1 MKITTSRFEPRVF
14 TNTAP
19 PSGYKEYELIKV
31 PVTPQ
36 NTTGYA
42 MKVHITTWGPYALYL
57 QNQFDDKTNTYPCGY
72 FDRIETADGTTQMA
86 DSVVLYHCNKTPN
99 ADFRKR
105 KNAGEIIM
113 SPYEHSLIAVNLVE
127 TSKFI
132 SDSFQYSDSNVF
144 IRCPLNDVN
153 DVTRKHGI
161 KGEFKE
167 YKNPGGDY
175 GSGNFFKIGN
185 SYCRIFS
192 LGFVFNCYKVTRQ
205 TGLPSSLSC
214 ATLADDILAECKSRV
229 IPDAFVQDVLV
240 KANQG
245 DIDALTTLAELPE
258 SVKSILNGFS
268 LIAKITRDAKKGEF
282 RLLASIPSRT
292 KHIQHQL
299 YRKWF
304 EKMMKKQKFL
314 DFATWKK
321 RNWYKTNERT
331 HTSYKD
337 LYFAAKRKHEEE
349 ISRMLDNDLVKS
361 RFYEKAQM
369 KAHLEVTSAVAG
381 VWLNYRYNIM
391 PIVYT
396 IEDALNTVEKWSR
409 IYRRYSGPKLGLS
422 EDSIVL
428 PGFKDLHRQN
438 VLIKRSY
445 RKETLYKHTQRSMN
459 FDVLVTAYELVPLWS
474 IVLDW
479 FFTIGPMLRAI
490 QWNPT
495 QDQDKSC
502 SMFRSKGDGKFTKV
516 VNGVEHTFDI
526 QINYFRREII
536 NPNRSIGIYFAPDL
550 NVSRQLDSLAFTFNA
565 LKGGIQKAYR

>member
-1 MKITTSRFEPRVF
+1 MKITTLRFEPRTF
-14 TNTAP
+14 TNKSP
-19 PSGYKEYELIKV
+19 PSGYKEYELVKV

-36 NTTGYA
+36 NTTGYDL
-42 MKVHITTWGPYALYL
+42 KVHTSTWGPYALYL
-57 QNQFDDKTNTYPCGY
+57 QTQFDDKTNTYPCGY
-72 FDRIETADGTTQMA
+72 FDRIETADGYTQQSDA
-86 DSVVLYHCNKTPN
+86 EVLYHCKKTPN
-99 ADFRKR
+99 VDFHKR

-132 SDSFQYSDSNVF
+132 SDSLQYSDVNVF

-153 DVTRKHGI
+153 DVTRKHGV

-175 GSGNFFKIGN
+175 GYGNFFKIGN
-185 SYCRIFS
+185 SYCRIQS
-192 LGFVFNCYKVTRQ
+192 LGFTFNCYKETRQ

-214 ATLADDILAECKSRV
+214 ATLAADILAECKSRV
-229 IPDAFVQDVLV
+229 VPDYFVQDVLV

-258 SVKSILNGFS
+258 SVKSILSGFA
-268 LIAKITRDAKKGEF
+268 LIAKITREAKKGEF
-282 RLLASIPSRT
+282 KLLASIPSRT
-292 KHIQHQL
+292 QYIQDQL

-304 EKMMKKQKFL
+304 NKTMKKRKFP

-321 RNWYKTNERT
+321 RNWYKTNAQAY
-331 HTSYKD
+331 TSYKD
-337 LYFAAKRKHEEE
+337 LYLEAKKRHEER
-349 ISRMLDNDLVKS
+349 ISRILDNDLVKS
-361 RFYEKAQM
+361 RFHEKAKM

-381 VWLNYRYNIM
+381 VWMNYRYNIM
-391 PIVYT
+391 PTVYT
-396 IEDALNTVEKWSR
+396 IEDALKTVEKWSR

-428 PGFKDLHRQN
+428 PGFKELHRQN

-445 RKETLYKHTQRSMN
+445 RKETLYKHIQRSMN
-459 FDVLVTAYELVPLWS
+459 FDILVTAYELVPLWS
-474 IVLDW
+474 IVLDL

-495 QDQDKSC
+495 QDQDKAC
-502 SMFRSKGDGKFTKV
+502 SMFRSKGDGKIIKV

-526 QINYFRREII
+526 QVNYFRREII

-550 NVSRQLDSLAFTFNA
+550 NVMRQLDSLAFAFNA
-565 LKGGIQKAYR
+565 LKGDIRKAYR

>member
-1 MKITTSRFEPRVF
+1 MKVTTLRFEPRQF
-14 TNTAP
+14 TLTAP
-19 PSGYKEYELIKV
+19 PSGYKEYELLKV

-36 NTTGYA
+36 NTTGYV
-42 MKVHITTWGPYALYL
+42 MKVHTTSWGPYALYL
-57 QNQFDDKTNTYPCGY
+57 QSQFDDKTSTYPCGY
-72 FDRIETADGTTQMA
+72 FDKTEVADGNTQQQ
-86 DSVVLYHCNKTPN
+86 DSKILYHCNKTPN

-113 SPYEHSLIAVNLVE
+113 SPYEHSLITVNLVK

-132 SDSFQYSDSNVF
+132 SDSLQYSDSNVF

-153 DVTRKHGI
+153 DVTRKHNI

-167 YKNPGGDY
+167 YKNPSGDY

-192 LGFVFNCYKVTRQ
+192 LGFVFNCYKETTQ
-205 TGLPSSLSC
+205 TGFPPSLSC
-214 ATLADDILAECKSRV
+214 ATLATEILEECKSRV
-229 IPDAFVQDVLV
+229 VPDSFVQSVLA
-240 KANQG
+240 KANEG

-258 SVKSILNGFS
+258 SVKSILSGFA

-282 RLLASIPSRT
+282 QLLATIPSRT
-292 KHIQHQL
+292 RYIQDQL

-304 EKMMKKQKFL
+304 KKTMEKQKFP

-321 RNWYKTNERT
+321 RNWYKTNEQA

-337 LYFAAKRKHEEE
+337 LYFAAKKKHDER
-349 ISRMLDNDLVKS
+349 ISRLIDNDLVKS
-361 RFYEKAQM
+361 RFHENAKM
-369 KAHLEVTSAVAG
+369 KAHLEVTSAVAD
-381 VWLNYRYNIM
+381 VWMNYRYNIM

-396 IEDALNTVEKWSR
+396 IEDAFKTVEKWSR

-422 EDSIVL
+422 EDSNVL
-428 PGFKDLHRQN
+428 PGFKELHRQN

-445 RKETLYKHTQRSMN
+445 RKETLFKHAQRSMN
-459 FDVLVTAYELVPLWS
+459 FDILVTAYELVPLWS

-495 QDQDKSC
+495 QDQDKAC
-502 SMFRSKGDGKFTKV
+502 SMFRSKGDGQFTKV

-550 NVSRQLDSLAFTFNA
+550 NVMRQLDSLAFTFNA
-565 LKGGIQKAYR
+565 LKGDIRKTYR